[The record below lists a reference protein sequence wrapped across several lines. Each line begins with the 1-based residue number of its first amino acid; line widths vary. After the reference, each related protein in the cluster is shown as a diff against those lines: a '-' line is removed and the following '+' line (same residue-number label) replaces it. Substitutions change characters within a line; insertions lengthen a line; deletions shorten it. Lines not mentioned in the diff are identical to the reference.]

1 MKTRSLVLTVC
12 RRSDNSLLRTLRVS
26 LRCGTL
32 RTIRAFRPFKCTAYL
47 KFTACELYLSIAESL
62 LGRERS
68 KCGSTQSLTCP
79 SILTTTQSQWQS
91 LVKNGLRFTSLASNR
106 LRSGMQEAASQSVFL
121 RMFFHKLKQLMMESK
136 SRERI
141 RRKSQLWSLTSIIV
155 SSSLEILLV
164 R

>member
-1 MKTRSLVLTVC
+1 
-12 RRSDNSLLRTLRVS
+12 
-26 LRCGTL
+26 
-32 RTIRAFRPFKCTAYL
+32 
-47 KFTACELYLSIAESL
+47 

-91 LVKNGLRFTSLASNR
+91 LVKNGSRFTSLASNR

-121 RMFFHKLKQLMMESK
+121 RIFFHKLKQLMMESK